1 MQFTPDLM
9 PGDITGSMVIEGSR
23 GELAFREGPLFT
35 NLLLADE
42 INRTPPKTQS
52 ALLEAM
58 EEGQVSVDGVSRPLP
73 RPFLVAATQNP
84 VEYEGTYPL
93 PEAQLDRFLLKVVLP
108 VPQRADEVEILTRHA
123 AGFDPRDL
131 TAAGITAVAG
141 PDDILAGQAA
151 CREVQV
157 SAEVVGYVVDIARA
171 TRQSPS
177 LSLGVSPRG
186 CDRTAAGR
194 ARLGL
199 ADRPGLRD
207 ARRREGVG
215 ARRARA
221 PAGAASRG
229 RARGRRRERRPV
241 VGAGLG
247 ARTPLMAITGRV
259 PLLLLLGLVPV
270 VLRPGM
276 GTVWLWLLAVL
287 LLVLA
292 DWALAPSPR
301 SLTMSRR
308 PPGTVRQGTA
318 AVSELAL
325 STEGG
330 RPVRATVRDAWQPS
344 AGASDNRHQ
353 VRVTRGAST
362 RVSTPLLPVRRGDL
376 RASGVTVRCAGPLG
390 LAARQAT
397 LDLPGTVRSL
407 PPFDSRKHLPS
418 RLARLRDLDGRS
430 AVRVRGQGT
439 EFDSLREYVRG
450 DDVRSIDWRA
460 SARNRTVVVR
470 TWQPERDRRVV
481 LVLDTSRTSAGRV
494 EDVPRIDSAM
504 DAALLL
510 AALAAR
516 AGDRVDFVA
525 GDRQIRTRLRSA
537 GARDVAATLQEAMA
551 DLEPVIAEA
560 DWTALAGAV
569 TAMGRQRALVVLLTP
584 LEPASIEE
592 GLLPVLPTLIRHH
605 RVVLASV
612 QDPALSAMAALH
624 SDAAEVYDAA
634 AAQQVLA
641 QRRRTGD
648 LLRALG
654 VDVVDAP
661 AEALPPA
668 LADHYLAL
676 KARGLL

>member
-1 MQFTPDLM
+1 
-9 PGDITGSMVIEGSR
+9 
-23 GELAFREGPLFT
+23 
-35 NLLLADE
+35 
-42 INRTPPKTQS
+42 
-52 ALLEAM
+52 
-58 EEGQVSVDGVSRPLP
+58 
-73 RPFLVAATQNP
+73 
-84 VEYEGTYPL
+84 
-93 PEAQLDRFLLKVVLP
+93 
-108 VPQRADEVEILTRHA
+108 
-123 AGFDPRDL
+123 
-131 TAAGITAVAG
+131 
-141 PDDILAGQAA
+141 
-151 CREVQV
+151 
-157 SAEVVGYVVDIARA
+157 
-171 TRQSPS
+171 
-177 LSLGVSPRG
+177 
-186 CDRTAAGR
+186 
-194 ARLGL
+194 
-199 ADRPGLRD
+199 
-207 ARRREGVG
+207 
-215 ARRARA
+215 
-221 PAGAASRG
+221 
-229 RARGRRRERRPV
+229 
-241 VGAGLG
+241 
-247 ARTPLMAITGRV
+247 MAITGRV
-259 PLLLLLGLVPV
+259 PLLLLLGLAPV

-276 GTVWLWLLAVL
+276 GTVWLWLLAVI

-301 SLTMSRR
+301 AMTMSRR
-308 PPGTVRQGTA
+308 PPGTVRQGTP

-330 RPVRATVRDAWQPS
+330 RTMRATVRDAWQPS
-344 AGASDNRHQ
+344 AGASDNRHK
-353 VRVTRGAST
+353 VRVTRDAGT

-376 RASGVTVRCAGPLG
+376 RASGVTVRCFGPLG

-397 LDLPGTVRSL
+397 LDVPGTVRSL

-494 EDVPRIDSAM
+494 DDVPRIDSAM

-516 AGDRVDFVA
+516 AGDRIDFVA

-584 LEPASIEE
+584 LEPTAIEE

-641 QRRRTGD
+641 QRRRTSD

-654 VDVVDAP
+654 ADVVDAP